1 MAELESVIEKRLI
14 EQLCNGD
21 SQWTYRSD
29 ITTEEALW
37 GNFKYILEQNN
48 KAKLDDQPLSETEF
62 AKIKNDLSH
71 ASFYDAARWLV
82 GENGKVYVHVL
93 RGSTQLHLVV
103 LDNEQIAGGT
113 SVYEVINQYQAFKD
127 EEEDSQNRRFDVTL
141 LINGIPLIHI
151 ELKNKDHSYMEGYRQ
166 IKKYV
171 AEGKFHGLFSNVQL
185 FVVSNVVD
193 TKYFAPA
200 RDTEFNKKF
209 LFGWLDKNNEPV
221 VDYLAFAKE
230 VLRIPEA
237 HEMVAKY
244 TVLDNESKKLIILR
258 PYQIHAIQAI
268 RAASKQGESG
278 FVWHTTGSGKT
289 MTSYKATRNLIMD
302 IPSID
307 KAIFLIDR
315 KALDQA
321 TRNDFQSYALNDTID
336 VDDTDNVSI
345 LIKRLMDGSRKMIVT
360 TRQKMQILI
369 TKRLKEG
376 TKQYDAIKNL
386 RVAFVVDE
394 CHRAVTPQTKR
405 DLEAFFQRS
414 LWYGFTGTPIFPEN
428 SYEQKGDLPQ
438 TTEQLY
444 GKCLHSYTIKEA
456 IHDEAVLGFMVECL
470 GPKGLSQEEAEQLYG
485 TEQHMRSVLDVILN
499 KSYTKFGLQKG
510 RGKTYEAILTVD
522 SIEQAQRYYD
532 LLKKVVAGEDEL
544 KICDAVKKALPD
556 FPKFAITYS
565 ISENDEAS
573 KVNQDKMK
581 ESLKDYNAMFGTHY
595 SMENIGTY
603 NDNLNDRLTRKK
615 NIYLDRNEQ
624 LDLVIVVDR
633 LLTGF
638 NAPSL
643 STIFMDR
650 PPMAPQNIIQA
661 FSRTNRLFDAD
672 KQYGQVVTF
681 QYPVE
686 FKKAIDDA
694 LLLYSRGGTGNPVSE
709 DFNTV
714 KEHFTVSVKAIR
726 ALAKTPKDIEALSK
740 KQKKAFVHL
749 FQDLDKSFAHLKA
762 FSTYDPV
769 MLEETQFSQNEYEDY
784 AAMYK
789 NVVEEL
795 KGDDGDDG
803 DDLDGGDDPI
813 IADYDLIAYSKI
825 KIDYEY
831 IVQLLQGF
839 VDYLGKKEDFSE
851 AEFEKKIKYL
861 RDMIGEFE
869 KDNPKLGALLMRV
882 LDQIQAN
889 KELYAGSDISVI
901 INRMRYAAAD
911 SEIRKFSEKW
921 FVPFDDVRYEAY
933 NYRNGELPNESVLK
947 ENANYS
953 AYKAAKKDSA
963 VPKFKFRKE
972 LIDDFKNDLMTEI
985 GPLF

>member
-386 RVAFVVDE
+386 RVA
-394 CHRAVTPQTKR
+394 
-405 DLEAFFQRS
+405 
-414 LWYGFTGTPIFPEN
+414 
-428 SYEQKGDLPQ
+428 
-438 TTEQLY
+438 
-444 GKCLHSYTIKEA
+444 
-456 IHDEAVLGFMVECL
+456 
-470 GPKGLSQEEAEQLYG
+470 
-485 TEQHMRSVLDVILN
+485 
-499 KSYTKFGLQKG
+499 
-510 RGKTYEAILTVD
+510 
-522 SIEQAQRYYD
+522 
-532 LLKKVVAGEDEL
+532 
-544 KICDAVKKALPD
+544 
-556 FPKFAITYS
+556 
-565 ISENDEAS
+565 
-573 KVNQDKMK
+573 
-581 ESLKDYNAMFGTHY
+581 
-595 SMENIGTY
+595 
-603 NDNLNDRLTRKK
+603 
-615 NIYLDRNEQ
+615 
-624 LDLVIVVDR
+624 
-633 LLTGF
+633 
-638 NAPSL
+638 
-643 STIFMDR
+643 
-650 PPMAPQNIIQA
+650 
-661 FSRTNRLFDAD
+661 
-672 KQYGQVVTF
+672 
-681 QYPVE
+681 
-686 FKKAIDDA
+686 
-694 LLLYSRGGTGNPVSE
+694 
-709 DFNTV
+709 
-714 KEHFTVSVKAIR
+714 
-726 ALAKTPKDIEALSK
+726 
-740 KQKKAFVHL
+740 
-749 FQDLDKSFAHLKA
+749 
-762 FSTYDPV
+762 
-769 MLEETQFSQNEYEDY
+769 
-784 AAMYK
+784 
-789 NVVEEL
+789 
-795 KGDDGDDG
+795 
-803 DDLDGGDDPI
+803 
-813 IADYDLIAYSKI
+813 
-825 KIDYEY
+825 
-831 IVQLLQGF
+831 
-839 VDYLGKKEDFSE
+839 
-851 AEFEKKIKYL
+851 
-861 RDMIGEFE
+861 
-869 KDNPKLGALLMRV
+869 
-882 LDQIQAN
+882 
-889 KELYAGSDISVI
+889 
-901 INRMRYAAAD
+901 
-911 SEIRKFSEKW
+911 
-921 FVPFDDVRYEAY
+921 
-933 NYRNGELPNESVLK
+933 
-947 ENANYS
+947 
-953 AYKAAKKDSA
+953 
-963 VPKFKFRKE
+963 
-972 LIDDFKNDLMTEI
+972 
-985 GPLF
+985 